1 MKSNHETSRRGQPHG
16 VREPVQVY
24 MAPQDRSRLKRLTEA
39 LGTTK
44 SDVLRRGL
52 EALERQLLN
61 PEHHPVLQVIGIAGE
76 ETGRQAG
83 YDVAR
88 EHDRYLADLEDR
100 PSARRGRRGG

>member
-1 MKSNHETSRRGQPHG
+1 MKSHHEKSRQRQSKG

-24 MAPQDRSRLKRLTEA
+24 MAPEDQTRLKRLTEV

-61 PEHHPVLQVIGIAGE
+61 PEHHPVLQIIGIAGE
-76 ETGRQAG
+76 ETGRPAG

-100 PSARRGRRGG
+100 PSARRRRRGG